1 MIKFK
6 LNGKEIIAQKNET
19 IWQAAKNNNVEIP
32 HLCHADQVGY
42 DPDGNC
48 RACVVQI
55 DNERTLAASCL
66 RKPTE
71 GMEVNSVSAEVKD
84 TQK

>member
-1 MIKFK
+1 MTKFK

-42 DPDGNC
+42 DLM
-48 RACVVQI
+48 VIV
-55 DNERTLAASCL
+55 EHASYKL
-66 RKPTE
+66 TMRE
-71 GMEVNSVSAEVKD
+71 LLLHLV
-84 TQK
+84 